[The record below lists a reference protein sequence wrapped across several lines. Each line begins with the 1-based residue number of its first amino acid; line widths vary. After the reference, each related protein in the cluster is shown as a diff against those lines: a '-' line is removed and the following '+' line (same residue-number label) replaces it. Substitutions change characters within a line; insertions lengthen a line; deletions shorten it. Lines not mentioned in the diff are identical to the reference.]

1 MFIRVRQ
8 IALVG
13 PSRAFG
19 RPRLIAPT
27 VIGFVLIN
35 GFTFA
40 VDLTVLV
47 SLHSGLGWPVAAS
60 LTLAYSTAFAL
71 SYTFNRILN
80 FRSHAP
86 VGRQLRI
93 YVPIVILN
101 FVVFVLGVGDG
112 LTRLGVDYRLARVI
126 AGLGEAVFMYS
137 AMRWLVFRE
146 ARAG

>member
-1 MFIRVRQ
+1 MFIRMRQ
-8 IALVG
+8 IAPVG
-13 PSRAFG
+13 SRHAFG
-19 RPRLIAPT
+19 LRRLIAPT

-47 SLHSGLGWPVAAS
+47 SLHSGLGWPVAVS
-60 LTLAYSTAFAL
+60 LTVAYSTAFAL
-71 SYTFNRILN
+71 SYTLNRMLN
-80 FRSHAP
+80 FRSHGP

-93 YVPIVILN
+93 YVPIIVLN
-101 FVVFVLGVGDG
+101 FLVFILGVGDG